1 MLIASSCCPAVHV
14 VFRSSAEFQKLVPMH
29 FHEKQDLTDGVL
41 LGIFVTAESITAHMN
56 VQTAGACL
64 MAAVSHL
71 YRTVQNVCPAK
82 FVHVVVKAHRVRDNL
97 KAVIKAAV
105 RFDVDM
111 FPVPIGDFEQLL
123 GVIVVMSTVVYFQF
137 YAEETFALS
146 IQDRG
151 RLIAISFCNIIDD
164 K

>member
-1 MLIASSCCPAVHV
+1 
-14 VFRSSAEFQKLVPMH
+14 
-29 FHEKQDLTDGVL
+29 
-41 LGIFVTAESITAHMN
+41 
-56 VQTAGACL
+56 
-64 MAAVSHL
+64 
-71 YRTVQNVCPAK
+71 TVQNVCPAK